1 MGSGGNAAGSGATQ
15 AGAVACTYGPQFIE
29 ASRPER
35 RAARGPAPEAAR
47 QHCPFSIRKSLQ
59 RATNRRGERYRP
71 SAGKPCPSAWKA
83 LWALSRR
90 RHVYAAKCPSTRHYL
105 RATSDNRRSARWPR
119 RCRARRLPH
128 RSAHY
133 VAATAGDQGQPA
145 GVPGCGP
152 SMTGTA
158 RPARSVAAADVWLRR
173 TGGDPR
179 GLRPDPILWS
189 ELWAATCG
197 CCRLGWRR
205 WNQLKNT
212 GRQGR

>member
-15 AGAVACTYGPQFIE
+15 AGAVACTYGPQLIK

-35 RAARGPAPEAAR
+35 RAARGPSTGSGAAALPG
-47 QHCPFSIRKSLQ
+47 QHQEVVTES
-59 RATNRRGERYRP
+59 NDRRGERYRP
-71 SAGKPCPSAWKA
+71 SAGKPYPSAWKA

-158 RPARSVAAADVWLRR
+158 RPREVWPQRMSGSDERAAIPGA
-173 TGGDPR
+173 
-179 GLRPDPILWS
+179 
-189 ELWAATCG
+189 
-197 CCRLGWRR
+197 
-205 WNQLKNT
+205 
-212 GRQGR
+212 